1 MSAAAAAA
9 KSGYRADIDGL
20 RAVAVLAVVWFG
32 ATVVDLSAAF
42 CAHPRPW
49 MLFTDRNHPSMTAN
63 REVIAPA
70 MQRALAAVPAPLPSA
85 GRFDPPRA
93 RPYQPAP

>member
-1 MSAAAAAA
+1 MSGAAVA
-9 KSGYRADIDGL
+9 KPRYRADIDGL

-49 MLFTDRNHPSMTAN
+49 MLFTDRNHPSLTAT
-63 REVIAPA
+63 
-70 MQRALAAVPAPLPSA
+70 
-85 GRFDPPRA
+85 A
-93 RPYQPAP
+93 R